1 LKKYFRAKTEFYYW
15 AKSDMLKASTEQ
27 IEKLKRVA
35 EERDPTIERR
45 ADFMFSFL
53 DYDNDRY
60 KVREKFIKEMN
71 KKTTLDDIGKA
82 LDKFI
87 VDEKG
92 DMLEYWQ
99 PSREEKIKSAS
110 KDSTNMD
117 FSWAGQ
123 FFKDLVNPLTPS
135 KFTLILSF

>member
-92 DMLEYWQ
+92 DMLEYW
-99 PSREEKIKSAS
+99 
-110 KDSTNMD
+110 
-117 FSWAGQ
+117 
-123 FFKDLVNPLTPS
+123 
-135 KFTLILSF
+135 